1 MVLGG
6 IFGGGGGA
14 KPSQPKPEPKPQSEQ
29 QKAET
34 PREEPGARAETKTT
48 EAPKAAPQP
57 AKPVLEPAPTEKAVA
72 KASIT
77 VDDGRRGAVAETLTA
92 EARETPKAE
101 ARGGDEAAAAEAQA
115 RRIAEAAVESARND
129 VVLERVGPAEA
140 PATELP
146 TKTAAYGD
154 ESPYAA
160 ATSAEPDAARGG
172 ERAVDARV

>member
-14 KPSQPKPEPKPQSEQ
+14 KPSQPKPEPKPTNEQ

-34 PREEPGARAETKTT
+34 PREEPGARAETRKT

-77 VDDGRRGAVAETLTA
+77 VDDGRRGVVAETLTA
-92 EARETPKAE
+92 EAREAPTQ
-101 ARGGDEAAAAEAQA
+101 ARGEDEAAAAEAQA

-140 PATELP
+140 SATVLPA
-146 TKTAAYGD
+146 KTAAYGE

-172 ERAVDARV
+172 ERAVDARA